1 MPALTV
7 RDVHVSYDKVRALRG
22 VSLSVDE
29 RQIVSI
35 VGANGAGKSTI
46 LKAVMGLV
54 PITEGEVH
62 FGERRLDR
70 LSPPGIVRAGVS
82 ICPEGR
88 RLFPEMTL
96 EENLRM
102 GGYQRDRRRVAAAL
116 DEVYGYFPLLAERR
130 RDLAGSLSGGQQQ
143 MLAIGRALMSDP
155 RLLLLDEPSLGL
167 APLVV
172 RDIATIVRNIHARG
186 VSVVLVE
193 QNARMAL
200 RLSDHAYVMETG
212 RITLS
217 GTGRALL
224 DDPEV
229 QRSYLGLRTEAR

>member
-1 MPALTV
+1 MPALRV
-7 RDVHVSYDKVRALRG
+7 RDLHVSYDKVRALRG
-22 VSLSVDE
+22 VTLSVDE

-54 PITEGEVH
+54 PITAGEVH

-70 LSPPGIVRAGVS
+70 LAPPAIVSAGVS

-88 RLFPEMTL
+88 RLFPEMTV

-102 GGYQRDRRRVAAAL
+102 GGYQRDRGRVAAAL
-116 DEVYGYFPLLAERR
+116 EEVYGYFPVLVERR
-130 RDLAGSLSGGQQQ
+130 RQPAGSLSGGQQQ

-172 RDIATIVRNIHARG
+172 REIGTIVRTIHARG
-186 VSVVLVE
+186 VSVILVE

-229 QRSYLGLRTEAR
+229 QRSYLGL

>member
-7 RDVHVSYDKVRALRG
+7 RDVHVSYGKVRALRG
-22 VSLSVDE
+22 VTLSVAE

-35 VGANGAGKSTI
+35 VGSNGAGKSTI
-46 LKAVMGLV
+46 LKAVMGLL
-54 PITEGEVH
+54 PLAAGAIH
-62 FGERRLDR
+62 FGDRRLDH
-70 LSPPGIVRAGVS
+70 LSPPEIVRAGVS

-88 RLFPEMTL
+88 RLFPEMTVQ
-96 EENLRM
+96 ENLRM
-102 GGYQRDRRRVAAAL
+102 GGYQRDRRRVTAATE
-116 DEVYGYFPLLAERR
+116 EVYAYFPLLAERR
-130 RDLAGSLSGGQQQ
+130 RQLAGNLSGGQQQ

-155 RLLLLDEPSLGL
+155 ALLLLDEPSLGL

-172 RDIATIVRNIHARG
+172 RDIATIVQTIHARG
-186 VSVVLVE
+186 VSVILVE

-217 GTGRALL
+217 GTGRELL
-224 DDPEV
+224 DDAQV
-229 QRSYLGLRTEAR
+229 QRSYLGL

>member
-1 MPALTV
+1 MPPLTV
-7 RDVHVSYDKVRALRG
+7 HDVHVSYGKVRALRG
-22 VSLSVDE
+22 VTLSVDE
-29 RQIVSI
+29 REIVSI

-54 PITEGEVH
+54 PISAGTVEWG
-62 FGERRLDR
+62 GRRLDR
-70 LSPPGIVRAGVS
+70 LAPPGIVAAGVS
-82 ICPEGR
+82 LCPEGR
-88 RLFPEMTL
+88 RLFPDMTV

-102 GGYQRDRRRVAAAL
+102 GGYQRDRHHVTAGLR
-116 DEVYGYFPLLAERR
+116 EVYEYFPVLSERR
-130 RDLAGSLSGGQQQ
+130 GAIAGSLSGGQQQ
-143 MLAIGRALMSDP
+143 MLAIGRALMSAP

-172 RDIATIVRNIHARG
+172 REIAAIVRNIHARG

-212 RITLS
+212 RITLH
-217 GTGRALL
+217 GTGQELL
-224 DDPEV
+224 DNAQV
-229 QRSYLGLRTEAR
+229 QRSYLGL

>member
-7 RDVHVSYDKVRALRG
+7 RDVHVSYGKVRALRG
-22 VSLSVDE
+22 VTLSVAE

-35 VGANGAGKSTI
+35 VGSNGAGKSTI
-46 LKAVMGLV
+46 LKAVMGLL
-54 PITEGEVH
+54 PLAAGEIH
-62 FGERRLDR
+62 FGDRRLDH
-70 LSPPGIVRAGVS
+70 LSPPEIVRAGVS

-88 RLFPEMTL
+88 RLFPEMTVH
-96 EENLRM
+96 ENLRM
-102 GGYQRDRRRVAAAL
+102 GGYQRDRQRVAAAIE
-116 DEVYGYFPLLAERR
+116 EVYAYFPLLAERHR
-130 RDLAGSLSGGQQQ
+130 QRAGSLSGGQQQ

-155 RLLLLDEPSLGL
+155 ALLLLDEPSLGL

-186 VSVVLVE
+186 VSVILVE

-212 RITLS
+212 RITLH
-217 GTGRALL
+217 GTGRELL
-224 DDPEV
+224 DDVEV
-229 QRSYLGLRTEAR
+229 QRSYLGL

>member
-7 RDVHVSYDKVRALRG
+7 RDAHVSYGKVRALRG
-22 VSLSVDE
+22 VTLSVAE

-54 PITEGEVH
+54 PLTAGEVH

-70 LSPPGIVRAGVS
+70 MSPPEIVSAGVS

-88 RLFPEMTL
+88 RLFPEMTV

-116 DEVYGYFPLLAERR
+116 EEVSSYFPLLAESRR
-130 RDLAGSLSGGQQQ
+130 SLAGSLSGGQQQ

-172 RDIATIVRNIHARG
+172 RDIATIVQNIHARG
-186 VSVVLVE
+186 VSVILVE

-200 RLSDHAYVMETG
+200 RLSDHAYVLETG

-217 GTGRALL
+217 GTGRELL
-224 DDPEV
+224 DDAKV
-229 QRSYLGLRTEAR
+229 QRSYLGL

>member
-7 RDVHVSYDKVRALRG
+7 HDVHVSYGKVRALRG
-22 VSLSVDE
+22 VTLSVDE

-46 LKAVMGLV
+46 LKAVMGLI
-54 PITEGEVH
+54 PITAGTVD
-62 FGERRLDR
+62 FGGRRLDH
-70 LSPPGIVRAGVS
+70 LSPPGIVSAGVS

-88 RLFPEMTL
+88 RLFPDMTV

-102 GGYQRDRRRVAAAL
+102 GGYQRDRKLVAAAL
-116 DEVYGYFPLLAERR
+116 AEVYAYFPVLPERR
-130 RDLAGSLSGGQQQ
+130 GQVAGSLSGGQQQ
-143 MLAIGRALMSDP
+143 MLAIGRALMSSP
-155 RLLLLDEPSLGL
+155 KLLLLDEPSLGL

-172 RDIATIVRNIHARG
+172 REIATIVRNIHARG

-200 RLSDHAYVMETG
+200 KLSDHAYVMETG
-212 RITLS
+212 RVTLH
-217 GTGRALL
+217 GTGQQLL
-224 DDPEV
+224 DNPLV
-229 QRSYLGLRTEAR
+229 QRSYLGL

>member
-1 MPALTV
+1 MPPLTV
-7 RDVHVSYDKVRALRG
+7 SDVHVSYGKVRALRG
-22 VSLSVDE
+22 VTLSVGE

-35 VGANGAGKSTI
+35 VGSNGAGKSTV

-54 PITEGEVH
+54 PITGGEVR
-62 FGERRLDR
+62 FGDRRLDR
-70 LSPPGIVRAGVS
+70 LSPPDVVSAGVS

-88 RLFPEMTL
+88 RLFPEMTV

-102 GGYQRDRRRVAAAL
+102 GGYQRDRRRVAAKL
-116 DEVYGYFPLLAERR
+116 DEVYAYFPVLAERR
-130 RDLAGSLSGGQQQ
+130 DQIAGSLSGGQQQ
-143 MLAIGRALMSDP
+143 MAAIGRALMSDP

-172 RDIATIVRNIHARG
+172 REIATIVETIHERG

-200 RLSDHAYVMETG
+200 KLSDHAYVLETG
-212 RITLS
+212 RVTLH
-217 GTGRALL
+217 GTGQALL
-224 DDPEV
+224 DDPQV
-229 QRSYLGLRTEAR
+229 QRSYLGV